1 MKKKNPK
8 KTGTA
13 KAKPAKTAKVTAA
26 PKKTKASKTRKPAK
40 TKATKARRAKE
51 APRATK
57 TAKTKAAKSASRGKQ
72 NPASQKPD
80 KALVKFDPLQRYLTE
95 ISNYKLLTR
104 EEEREYGIRVREHG
118 DREAAYALVTSNLR
132 LVVKIALEF
141 QRVWMQNLLDL
152 IQEGNI
158 GLMQAVKKFDPYKNV
173 KFSYYA
179 SFWIKAYILKF
190 IMDNWRLVKIGTTQ
204 GQRKLFFKLKKEKQ
218 KLIDAGFDPKPK
230 LLSERLGVSER
241 EVVDM
246 DQRLDGWD
254 VSLDAP
260 LKDDSDTERIEF
272 LSTSTES
279 IEEQVSKKEIEVLL
293 HNKIAEFRKK
303 MTPRELEIFDL
314 RIFSDN
320 PVTLQEIGDRYGI
333 SRERVRQVEKNIIK
347 KMREFFKREIPDF
360 ASYTEGRTAE

>member
-1 MKKKNPK
+1 MNTENKKKSKSKNK
-8 KTGTA
+8 K
-13 KAKPAKTAKVTAA
+13 KPLSAKP
-26 PKKTKASKTRKPAK
+26 K
-40 TKATKARRAKE
+40 TKATKP
-51 APRATK
+51 AP
-57 TAKTKAAKSASRGKQ
+57 KAS
-72 NPASQKPD
+72 D
-80 KALVKFDPLQRYLTE
+80 KHLVKIDPLQKYLSE
-95 ISNYKLLTR
+95 ISQYKLLTR
-104 EEEREYGIRVREHG
+104 EEEVELGKRIQESG
-118 DREAAYALVTSNLR
+118 DSDAAYTLVTANLR

-158 GLMQAVKKFDPYKNV
+158 GLMQAVRKFDPYKGV
-173 KFSYYA
+173 KFSYYS

-218 KLIDAGFDPKPK
+218 ALLDQGFDPKPK

-241 EVVDM
+241 EVIDM

-260 LKDDSDTERIEF
+260 LKEDSNTERIEF
-272 LSTSTES
+272 VSTPSDS
-279 IEEQVSKKEIEVLL
+279 VEEQVAQKEINLLL
-293 HNKIAEFRKK
+293 HTKVAEFKK
-303 MTPRELEIFDL
+303 TISEREIEIFNA
-314 RIFSDN
+314 RIFSDS
-320 PVTLQEIGDRYGI
+320 PVTLQDIGDRYSI

-360 ASYTEGRTAE
+360 DLYLNNPDAE

>member
-1 MKKKNPK
+1 MSKTSKTKKNNLERPDEI
-8 KTGTA
+8 A
-13 KAKPAKTAKVTAA
+13 NEDSNDIERPVLS
-26 PKKTKASKTRKPAK
+26 SKDT
-40 TKATKARRAKE
+40 
-51 APRATK
+51 
-57 TAKTKAAKSASRGKQ
+57 
-72 NPASQKPD
+72 
-80 KALVKFDPLQRYLTE
+80 ALVKFDPLQRYLAE
-95 ISNYKLLTR
+95 ISKYKLLTR
-104 EEEREYGIRVREHG
+104 EQEIELGKRVREEG
-118 DREAAYALVTSNLR
+118 DTEAAYVLVTANLR

-218 KLIDAGFDPKPK
+218 KLIDQGFDPNPR

-241 EVVDM
+241 EIVDM

-260 LKDDSDTERIEF
+260 LKDDSNAGRIEF
-272 LSTSTES
+272 LSSEIESTED
-279 IEEQVSKKEIEVLL
+279 QVAKKEIETLL
-293 HNKIAEFRKK
+293 HNKIDEFKK
-303 MTPRELEIFDL
+303 TMTKRELEIFEQ
-314 RIFSDN
+314 RIFADN
-320 PVTLQEIGDRYGI
+320 PATLQDIGDRYGI

-347 KMREFFKREIPDF
+347 KLRTFFKQEMPDF
-360 ASYTEGRTAE
+360 DSYDSVEV

>member
-1 MKKKNPK
+1 MNKLNKKQKDR
-8 KTGTA
+8 
-13 KAKPAKTAKVTAA
+13 
-26 PKKTKASKTRKPAK
+26 KTRLDKNSTVSLEDQDENPEY
-40 TKATKARRAKE
+40 RSDD
-51 APRATK
+51 
-57 TAKTKAAKSASRGKQ
+57 TAI
-72 NPASQKPD
+72 
-80 KALVKFDPLQRYLTE
+80 VKFDPLQRYLAE
-95 ISNYKLLTR
+95 ISKHKLLTR
-104 EEEREYGIRVREHG
+104 EQEIELGKRVMEDG
-118 DREAAYALVTSNLR
+118 DTEAAYILVTANLR

-218 KLIDAGFDPKPK
+218 KLVDQGFDPKPK

-241 EVVDM
+241 EIVDM

-254 VSLDAP
+254 LSLDAP
-260 LKDDSDTERIEF
+260 LKDDSDTERVE
-272 LSTSTES
+272 LLNTEVESTEDRMA
-279 IEEQVSKKEIEVLL
+279 KKEIETLL
-293 HNKIAEFRKK
+293 HTKIAEFKK
-303 MTPRELEIFDL
+303 TMTPRELEIFEH
-314 RIFSDN
+314 RIFSDT
-320 PVTLQEIGDRYGI
+320 PATLQEIGDRYQI

-347 KMREFFKREIPDF
+347 KLRDFFKREIPDF
-360 ASYTEGRTAE
+360 DFFDRVKGVE

>member
-1 MKKKNPK
+1 MS
-8 KTGTA
+8 
-13 KAKPAKTAKVTAA
+13 KTAK
-26 PKKTKASKTRKPAK
+26 
-40 TKATKARRAKE
+40 
-51 APRATK
+51 
-57 TAKTKAAKSASRGKQ
+57 KQ
-72 NPASQKPD
+72 KGYQKKPD
-80 KALVKFDPLQRYLTE
+80 KSKNKNSGGTKKPEHSASDTALVKFDPLQRYLAE
-95 ISNYKLLTR
+95 ISKYKLLTR
-104 EEEREYGIRVREHG
+104 EQEIELGKKVLEEG
-118 DREAAYALVTSNLR
+118 DTEAAYVLVTANLR

-218 KLIDAGFDPKPK
+218 KLIDQGFDPKPK

-241 EVVDM
+241 EIVDM

-254 VSLDAP
+254 LSLDAP
-260 LKDDSDTERIEF
+260 LKDDSDAGRIEF
-272 LSTSTES
+272 LSSEIESTEN
-279 IEEQVSKKEIEVLL
+279 QVAKKEIETLL
-293 HNKIAEFRKK
+293 HNKIDEFKK
-303 MTPRELEIFDL
+303 TMTERELEIFEQ
-314 RIFSDN
+314 RIFADS
-320 PVTLQEIGDRYGI
+320 PATLQDIGDRYGI

-347 KMREFFKREIPDF
+347 KLRVFFKQEMPDF
-360 ASYTEGRTAE
+360 DSYDSVEVSS

>member
-1 MKKKNPK
+1 MSKNKKMPK
-8 KTGTA
+8 HKS
-13 KAKPAKTAKVTAA
+13 
-26 PKKTKASKTRKPAK
+26 KKLKRKS
-40 TKATKARRAKE
+40 
-51 APRATK
+51 
-57 TAKTKAAKSASRGKQ
+57 AAKKVDNILAPPSS
-72 NPASQKPD
+72 SSSD
-80 KALVKFDPLQRYLTE
+80 SALVKYDPLQRYLME

-104 EEEREYGIRVREHG
+104 EQEIELGKKVQEEA
-118 DREAAYALVTSNLR
+118 DPDAAYVMVTANLR

-158 GLMQAVKKFDPYKNV
+158 GLMQAVNKFDPYKNV

-218 KLIDAGFDPKPK
+218 KLIDEGFDPKPK

-241 EVVDM
+241 EIVDM

-260 LKDDSDTERIEF
+260 LKDDSNTERIEF
-272 LSTSTES
+272 LETGVESTED
-279 IEEQVSKKEIEVLL
+279 QVAKKEMEALL
-293 HNKIAEFRKK
+293 HNKIAEFKK
-303 MTPRELEIFDL
+303 MMTSRELHIFEQ
-314 RIFSDN
+314 RVFSDS
-320 PVTLQEIGDRYGI
+320 PATLQEIGDRYGI

-347 KMREFFKREIPDF
+347 KMREYFKREIPDF
-360 ASYTEGRTAE
+360 DMYAGVGMSD

>member
-1 MKKKNPK
+1 LCDIRMSKTKKKPK
-8 KTGTA
+8 P
-13 KAKPAKTAKVTAA
+13 KAKKL
-26 PKKTKASKTRKPAK
+26 KKKS
-40 TKATKARRAKE
+40 
-51 APRATK
+51 
-57 TAKTKAAKSASRGKQ
+57 AAKKVDKISAPPPS
-72 NPASQKPD
+72 SSSD
-80 KALVKFDPLQRYLTE
+80 SALVKFDPLQRYLME
-95 ISNYKLLTR
+95 ISKYKLLTR
-104 EEEREYGIRVREHG
+104 EQEIELGKKIQEEA
-118 DREAAYALVTSNLR
+118 DPDAAYVMVTANLR

-158 GLMQAVKKFDPYKNV
+158 GLMQAVNKFDPYKNV

-218 KLIDAGFDPKPK
+218 KLIDEGFDPKPK

-241 EVVDM
+241 EIVDM

-260 LKDDSDTERIEF
+260 LKNDSDTERIEF
-272 LSTSTES
+272 LETEGESTED
-279 IEEQVSKKEIEVLL
+279 IVAKKEMEALL
-293 HNKIAEFRKK
+293 HSKIAEFKK
-303 MTPRELEIFDL
+303 VMTSRELHIFEQ
-314 RIFSDN
+314 RIFSDS
-320 PVTLQEIGDRYGI
+320 PATLQEIGDRYGI

-347 KMREFFKREIPDF
+347 KMREYFKREIPDF
-360 ASYTEGRTAE
+360 DMYEGVGMPD

>member
-1 MKKKNPK
+1 MAKSKKKPKRSPKKVVKKRAAAKKKNVVEAQ
-8 KTGTA
+8 TA
-13 KAKPAKTAKVTAA
+13 SSSSSSDT
-26 PKKTKASKTRKPAK
+26 
-40 TKATKARRAKE
+40 
-51 APRATK
+51 
-57 TAKTKAAKSASRGKQ
+57 
-72 NPASQKPD
+72 
-80 KALVKFDPLQRYLTE
+80 ALVKFDPLQRYLME
-95 ISNYKLLTR
+95 ISKYKLLTR
-104 EEEREYGIRVREHG
+104 EQEIELGKRVREEG
-118 DREAAYALVTSNLR
+118 DTEAAYVLVTANLR

-218 KLIDAGFDPKPK
+218 KLVDEGFDPKPK

-241 EVVDM
+241 EIVDM

-260 LKDDSDTERIEF
+260 LKDDSNTERIEF
-272 LSTSTES
+272 LESEVESTEDR
-279 IEEQVSKKEIEVLL
+279 VAKKEMETLL
-293 HNKIAEFRKK
+293 HNKIAEFKK
-303 MTPRELEIFDL
+303 NMTPRELEIFEQ
-314 RIFSDN
+314 RIFSDT
-320 PVTLQEIGDRYGI
+320 PSTLQEIGDRYGI

-360 ASYTEGRTAE
+360 EIYEGVGMSD